1 MVVKEA
7 AKAIAKAAVICPVK
21 VAAKAIAKE
30 DANIHVK
37 QHAGERVK
45 EDVVLVLLA
54 IKKLQ
59 T

>member
-1 MVVKEA
+1 
-7 AKAIAKAAVICPVK
+7 
-21 VAAKAIAKE
+21 
-30 DANIHVK
+30 VK